1 MAAKSAAPRLAPGIA
16 ADSKGTARTNG
27 AQIIAQSA
35 ISAFV
40 AGLPEPRHGRIVT
53 VSSNVDSWKLKPRA
67 ILERLRLERRAGA
80 RP

>member
-1 MAAKSAAPRLAPGIA
+1 MAPLCAAPGAGYTRA

-35 ISAFV
+35 ISTFV

-53 VSSNVDSWKLKPRA
+53 VSATIDSWKLKPRA